1 MAIIMSWKSIIKQD
15 WKDTARGD
23 LDADES
29 LIAFQQSLFYM
40 EKVLEE
46 LKKPNPNI
54 PELIEF
60 IEYNIQTIKEEL
72 Q

>member
-1 MAIIMSWKSIIKQD
+1 MSWKSIIKQD

-29 LIAFQQSLFYM
+29 LIAFQQSLFYI

>member
-1 MAIIMSWKSIIKQD
+1 MSWKSIIKQD

-54 PELIEF
+54 PQLIEF

-72 Q
+72 K

>member
-1 MAIIMSWKSIIKQD
+1 MSWKSIIKQD

>member
-1 MAIIMSWKSIIKQD
+1 MHWKSIIKQD
-15 WKDTARGD
+15 WRDTATGN

-72 Q
+72 K

>member
-1 MAIIMSWKSIIKQD
+1 MSWNSIIKQD

-60 IEYNIQTIKEEL
+60 MEYNIQTIKEEL

>member
-1 MAIIMSWKSIIKQD
+1 MSWKSIIKQD

-60 IEYNIQTIKEEL
+60 MEYNIQTIKEEL

>member
-1 MAIIMSWKSIIKQD
+1 MSWKSIIKQD

-23 LDADES
+23 IDADES

-60 IEYNIQTIKEEL
+60 MEYNIQTIKEEL

>member
-1 MAIIMSWKSIIKQD
+1 MSWKSIIKQD
-15 WKDTARGD
+15 WKDAARGD

-46 LKKPNPNI
+46 LKKPNPDI

>member
-1 MAIIMSWKSIIKQD
+1 MSWKRIIKQD

-72 Q
+72 K

>member
-1 MAIIMSWKSIIKQD
+1 MSWENIIKQN
-15 WKDTARGD
+15 WKDTARDD

-72 Q
+72 KK

>member
-1 MAIIMSWKSIIKQD
+1 MSWKSIIKQD
-15 WKDTARGD
+15 WKDTTRGD

-60 IEYNIQTIKEEL
+60 MEYNIQTIKEEL

>member
-1 MAIIMSWKSIIKQD
+1 MSWKSIIKQD

-54 PELIEF
+54 PQLIEF

>member
-1 MAIIMSWKSIIKQD
+1 MSWENIIKQN

-60 IEYNIQTIKEEL
+60 IEYNIQTIRRN
-72 Q
+72 

>member
-1 MAIIMSWKSIIKQD
+1 MSWKSIIKQD

-72 Q
+72 K

>member
-1 MAIIMSWKSIIKQD
+1 MSWENIIKQN

-72 Q
+72 K